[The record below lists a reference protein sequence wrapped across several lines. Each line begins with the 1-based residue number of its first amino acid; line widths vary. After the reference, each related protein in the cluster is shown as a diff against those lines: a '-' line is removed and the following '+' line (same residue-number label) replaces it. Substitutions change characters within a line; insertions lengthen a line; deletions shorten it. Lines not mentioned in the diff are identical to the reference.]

1 MFPHILLL
9 KITQPP
15 GLRKWVMKINFY
27 VSIVSNTP
35 WILDQSA
42 WISDIY
48 QASDTLIQTMVRSVS
63 AAQYYRID
71 VDILMSKPDYHLS
84 KLSQAYF
91 INPATLVDH
100 SLRSIFNLEHFTA
113 ADVQQKIS
121 QLPPD
126 LLWEE
131 QGAFRSR
138 IWRIWSIKYSIQ
150 GKVTYIHKK
159 CCYLIF
165 FFFFNCKSRFS

>member
-1 MFPHILLL
+1 M
-9 KITQPP
+9 
-15 GLRKWVMKINFY
+15 WNNFY
-27 VSIVSNTP
+27 LSIVSNTP

-71 VDILMSKPDYHLS
+71 VDILMSYPDYHLS
-84 KLSQAYF
+84 KLSRAYF

-126 LLWEE
+126 LLWERAGCFQVE
-131 QGAFRSR
+131 DMANLKHKIFHPGEGST
-138 IWRIWSIKYSIQ
+138 YSQ
-150 GKVTYIHKK
+150 KVLLSNIN
-159 CCYLIF
+159 